1 MAKTLGRS
9 TTTFYVQLELSD
21 PKVGIYW
28 WPWKTIWTSVR
39 TVHMP

>member
-9 TTTFYVQLELSD
+9 TTTFHVQLELSD

-28 WPWKTIWTSVR
+28 RPWKTIWTSVC